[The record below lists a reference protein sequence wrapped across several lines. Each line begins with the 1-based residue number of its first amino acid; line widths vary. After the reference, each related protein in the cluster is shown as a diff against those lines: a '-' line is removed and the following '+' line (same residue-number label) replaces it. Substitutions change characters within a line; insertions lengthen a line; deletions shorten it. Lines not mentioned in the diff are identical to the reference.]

1 MKGMAVP
8 TPARSDSGYA
18 TATMPMGKGT
28 RLDEVTI
35 RPSSNSGFILT
46 KQFRRTSAGKRAMSS
61 PDWLPP
67 EPPMT
72 FETFDG
78 LTGELR
84 KCFGKTKG

>member
-1 MKGMAVP
+1 MAGP
-8 TPARSDSGYA
+8 TAQRGDSGYA

-28 RLDEVTI
+28 RIDEVTI
-35 RPSSNSGFILT
+35 RPSANGGYILT
-46 KQFRRTSAGKRAMSS
+46 KQYRRTSAGKRAMSM

-78 LTGELR
+78 LSGALR
-84 KCFGKTKG
+84 KCFGKAKG